1 LTIRVTVNAISLPF
15 RNVEQTPRETAGVRC
30 QSGMTPLDD
39 AGNQR
44 SILAK
49 LTAAISGE
57 TKVFAIGT

>member
-1 LTIRVTVNAISLPF
+1 LTIRLTFNAIACHF
-15 RNVEQTPRETAGVRC
+15 QNIEQTLRETAAVRC
-30 QSGMTPLDD
+30 QSGMTPFDN

-49 LTAAISGE
+49 LTAAVAGE